1 MAEFFLKLGHIDKK
15 LIMIIITTILYFIM
29 DIIDYYSGMSDLHF
43 SDPFS
48 QQKIFNR
55 KHTYGSLRF
64 AAEQFNAVPV

>member
-43 SDPFS
+43 VFVLE
-48 QQKIFNR
+48 R
-55 KHTYGSLRF
+55 LVMY
-64 AAEQFNAVPV
+64 